1 MASLKGIRVGTQIGQ
16 EPEGRNK
23 NRGHGVV
30 GLTGLLSLGLFSL
43 LSFREYLFGNTKLSG
58 NIDFG
63 LDTPTSITGF
73 KNLLTTYV

>member
-43 LSFREYLFGNTKLSG
+43 LSFRAK
-58 NIDFG
+58 
-63 LDTPTSITGF
+63 
-73 KNLLTTYV
+73 